1 MHAYFP
7 LGFSVTVIVALEVEM
22 VGKFDD
28 DIDTK
33 SGIIDKLNALM
44 FMAVAVGRSM
54 WRRPLYVYVFV
65 LMARC
70 SADSSTPA

>member
-7 LGFSVTVIVALEVEM
+7 LGLPVTVIVALEVEM

-28 DIDTK
+28 DIDT
-33 SGIIDKLNALM
+33 SPRVINKLNAVFVM

-54 WRRPLYVYVFV
+54 WRRPLYASM
-65 LMARC
+65 LMAR
-70 SADSSTPA
+70 